1 VNNHEP
7 DEILVQAFAKLDKLG
22 LGVAVGVVVG
32 LAVFCATIILILKGG
47 PQPVGPTLSLLGQ
60 YYMGYTVTV
69 PGAFVG
75 LLYGFLTGFVLGF
88 LFAGLRNA
96 FLTLYAASVRAKQE
110 LRSLDDFL
118 DHM

>member
-1 VNNHEP
+1 MNDQES
-7 DEILVQAFAKLDKLG
+7 DEILVQAFAKLDKIG
-22 LGVAVGVVVG
+22 LGVAIGVVFG
-32 LAVFCATIILILKGG
+32 LAVFSATIILIVKGG
-47 PQPVGPTLSLLGQ
+47 AQPVGPTLSLLGQ

-75 LLYGFLTGFVLGF
+75 LFYGFISGFVLGF
-88 LFAGLRNA
+88 LFAGLRNGL
-96 FLTLYAASVRAKQE
+96 LTLYAAGVRAKQE